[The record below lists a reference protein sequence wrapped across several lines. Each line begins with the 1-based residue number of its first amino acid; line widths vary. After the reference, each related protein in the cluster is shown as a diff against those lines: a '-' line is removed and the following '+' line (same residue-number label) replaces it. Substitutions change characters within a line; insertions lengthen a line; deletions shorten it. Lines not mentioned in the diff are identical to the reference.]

1 MGGIASPKR
10 IVCGFTTP
18 PQAGHA
24 GTATPS
30 SSHAWTSSRLNAAP
44 HARHRAR
51 VAMPPAMRLLKRGP
65 RGRLGTWVAA
75 SGGTRLRAARLGSS
89 RGARLR
95 LALRIVSGADVRV
108 VAAPDVTAHR
118 RAGLDLADPRV
129 EIARQLRIAVVAI
142 RGERAQR
149 RRVFPR
155 LEDEDTLAIRGV
167 EGRRRGEGEHDVA
180 PGQLGHSILLAA
192 RGRKNAAVGYRRRP
206 RRGKV
211 RRSSSS
217 CRAARPDAATR
228 RRARTE

>member
-1 MGGIASPKR
+1 
-10 IVCGFTTP
+10 
-18 PQAGHA
+18 
-24 GTATPS
+24 
-30 SSHAWTSSRLNAAP
+30 
-44 HARHRAR
+44 
-51 VAMPPAMRLLKRGP
+51 MPPAMLLLKRGP

-75 SGGTRLRAARLGSS
+75 SGGTRLRATRLGSS
-89 RGARLR
+89 RGAGLR

-118 RAGLDLADPRV
+118 GAGLDLTDPRV

-192 RGRKNAAVGYRRRP
+192 RGRKKRSRRVPPAAAPGQGQTVVVVVPG
-206 RRGKV
+206 GAA
-211 RRSSSS
+211 RRSHARQSTNSRAQAAATTALVRLS
-217 CRAARPDAATR
+217 CRVPANAVWSV
-228 RRARTE
+228 